1 MNAPPKWLRP
11 VAVVA
16 VLWNLLGCFAFLSD
30 VAMTAD
36 DVARLDATQRAL
48 LESRP
53 TWAIAGTALAVFA
66 GALGSLALA
75 LLRRWAVPLLAA
87 SLVGVALQDI
97 GFATAGVSPGNVA
110 LGLQAF
116 VLVVAVALL
125 LLARRAR
132 HRGWLR

>member
-16 VLWNLLGCFAFLSD
+16 VLWNLLGCLAFLADLS
-30 VAMTAD
+30 MTAD

-48 LESRP
+48 MESRP
-53 TWAIAGTALAVFA
+53 VWAIAGTALAVFA
-66 GALGSLALA
+66 GALGSLGLA

-87 SLVGVALQDI
+87 SLLGVLVQDA
-97 GFATAGVSPGNVA
+97 GFALAGVWPGAVVV
-110 LGLQAF
+110 GLQAF
-116 VLVVAVALL
+116 VLVVAVALF

-132 HRGWLR
+132 DRGWLR